1 MSTYNPAGCD
11 VRLFLCMLMFV
22 GWKYLALSFVYSLG
36 KRFLPISLLSDIIT
50 QHCVCVCLPAKF
62 YVWYDTIVTFF
73 LKHTRAHTHTISRQ
87 RLICCTLLTFPSP
100 RRLHD
105 ERVTVTTF
113 LLSESQRAFYLS
125 QACGS
130 SNIHLIT
137 FAAQVHL
144 SFSNY
149 FGCVV
154 KARTCVGI
162 GLVIGQGGVR
172 QRRKVAVRSG
182 PQRFETTTITKVR
195 RTPYKSVIVVLV
207 IILMTVD
214 EDRLLSVS
222 LTKSRSLSTLLFL
235 ISLRITIHAMSA

>member
-1 MSTYNPAGCD
+1 M
-11 VRLFLCMLMFV
+11 R
-22 GWKYLALSFVYSLG
+22 
-36 KRFLPISLLSDIIT
+36 
-50 QHCVCVCLPAKF
+50 LPAKF
-62 YVWYDTIVTFF
+62 DVWYDTIVTFSSM
-73 LKHTRAHTHTISRQ
+73 RAHTHTISRQ

-195 RTPYKSVIVVLV
+195 TPYKSNIVVLV
-207 IILMTVD
+207 IILMTLD

-222 LTKSRSLSTLLFL
+222 LTQSRSLSTLLFL
-235 ISLRITIHAMSA
+235 ISLMITIHAMSA